1 MLERLHDS
9 HDLLGAVPTIERGQL
24 GGVGGDEARG
34 DAAPVAAANDRHPV
48 FGVPVVHLRRGSGG
62 QAIDRANQG
71 QEEQG
76 WRTSKRNKRVCVY
89 IIYDGDWGP
98 GRRGE
103 CPSVWIASLD
113 RTARRG
119 TPRIACVCF
128 QQGDSGCH
136 FVLGIQEGRR
146 AAAAGWLQA
155 LAGAE
160 DSSIC
165 FSVVSKAGQ
174 ALLWPARPAKPKEGP
189 NHFTSLSGCPSKSCL
204 IPSQLGIRKSVFAY
218 LSGVLSV
225 AVSKKKK

>member
-1 MLERLHDS
+1 
-9 HDLLGAVPTIERGQL
+9 
-24 GGVGGDEARG
+24 
-34 DAAPVAAANDRHPV
+34 
-48 FGVPVVHLRRGSGG
+48 VPVVHLRRGSGG

-76 WRTSKRNKRVCVY
+76 WRTSKRNKRARVCVY

-146 AAAAGWLQA
+146 AAAAGWRGGFL
-155 LAGAE
+155 
-160 DSSIC
+160 D
-165 FSVVSKAGQ
+165 
-174 ALLWPARPAKPKEGP
+174 LLLGGIEGRPGSAVARPPSKTKGGP
-189 NHFTSLSGCPSKSCL
+189 GSGCPSKSCL